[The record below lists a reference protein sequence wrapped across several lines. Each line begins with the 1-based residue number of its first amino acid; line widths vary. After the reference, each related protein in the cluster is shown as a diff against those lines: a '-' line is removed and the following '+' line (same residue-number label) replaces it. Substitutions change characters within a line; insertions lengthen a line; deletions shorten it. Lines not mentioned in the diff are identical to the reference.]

1 MKEEL
6 QTKLLEI
13 LTAIQTNTG
22 KAIDTGTEL
31 AGKAGDFALEQLP
44 DIAQSYVAFA
54 RAWETFGAVLWWSIF
69 ALFLWVLV
77 RKVFMAKEWVDRYG
91 DWEIGRIVSGAV
103 SVFFGGIAF
112 IVAVNYTRDAL
123 FVWFAPKV
131 WLIQELAKL
140 IGAMKG

>member
-6 QTKLLEI
+6 QGKLLEI
-13 LTAIQTNTG
+13 LTAIQANTG
-22 KAIDTGTEL
+22 KALDAGTKL
-31 AGKAGDFALEQLP
+31 AGQAGDFAMEQLP

-54 RAWETFGAVLWWSIF
+54 RAWETLNALLWWGITL
-69 ALFLWVLV
+69 ALVYAILVKAILNNKWMDGDMWPIERFLICLIGIPITIGTLV
-77 RKVFMAKEWVDRYG
+77 TALQ
-91 DWEIGRIVSGAV
+91 
-103 SVFFGGIAF
+103 
-112 IVAVNYTRDAL
+112 YTRDAL